1 VGADLSTLYRSDV
14 PVTDEL
20 LGVDEAADYLT
31 VSRRTLYREMDRKA
45 LRWTVVRGRRR
56 IRRSELERYL
66 RVNERGRAA

>member
-1 VGADLSTLYRSDV
+1 LA
-14 PVTDEL
+14 VTDEL

-31 VSRRTLYREMDRKA
+31 VSRRTLYREMDRKV